1 MTALTLDQ
9 VSAGY
14 GGELVLGPLSLTVAR
29 GDKVA
34 LVGRSGVGKS
44 TLLSLMY
51 EHWPDGT
58 AMIPQ
63 ELGLVQSLSVFH
75 NVYMG
80 RLSQHPSWYNLVTL
94 VRPFRRDVS
103 TVQALLAELSIEDK
117 LWERAGELSGGQ
129 RQRTAIARSLYQRG
143 RLVLADEPASALDGP
158 QSEVVMAALTT
169 QFETA
174 VIAMHDV
181 ELALRYTDR
190 VIGIQDG
197 QIALDAPSR
206 ELQAADLRF
215 LY

>member
-1 MTALTLDQ
+1 MTAFSLDQ

-14 GGELVLGPLSLTVAR
+14 GGEAVLGPLSLTVTH
-29 GDKVA
+29 GEKVA

-51 EHWPDGT
+51 EHWSEET
-58 AMIPQ
+58 ALVPQ

-80 RLSQHPSWYNLVTL
+80 RLAQHRNWYNLVTL
-94 VRPFRRDVS
+94 VRPFRRDVNA
-103 TVQALLAELSIEDK
+103 VRALLAGLSIEDK
-117 LWERAGELSGGQ
+117 LWDRAGELSGGQ
-129 RQRTAIARSLYQRG
+129 RQRTAIARALYQRG
-143 RLVLADEPASALDGP
+143 KLVLADEPASALDGP
-158 QSEVVMAALTT
+158 QSEVVMEALTT
-169 QFETA
+169 RFETA

-181 ELALRYTDR
+181 DLALRYTSR

-206 ELQAADLRF
+206 ELQVADLRF

>member
-58 AMIPQ
+58 ALIPQ

>member
-181 ELALRYTDR
+181 ELALLYTDR